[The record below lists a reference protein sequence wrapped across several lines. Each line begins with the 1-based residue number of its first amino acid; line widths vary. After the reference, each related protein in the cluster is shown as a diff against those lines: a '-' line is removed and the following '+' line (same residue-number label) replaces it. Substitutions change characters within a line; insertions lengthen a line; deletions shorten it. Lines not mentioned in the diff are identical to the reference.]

1 MFPFQEFIKFAYNP
15 NQYMA
20 SKGFN
25 IPANMMNNPNSVIQY
40 MMNSGMLSQ
49 QQYNSAVN
57 QFNQLKRNPQFNQF
71 YNNLNAPH

>member
-1 MFPFQEFIKFAYNP
+1 MFPFQEFLRFAYNP

-25 IPANMMNNPNSVIQY
+25 VPINMLNDPNSAIQY
-40 MMNSGMLSQ
+40 MMNSGKLSQ

-57 QFNQLKRNPQFNQF
+57 QYNQLKKNPQFTQF
-71 YNNLNAPH
+71 LNNLPH